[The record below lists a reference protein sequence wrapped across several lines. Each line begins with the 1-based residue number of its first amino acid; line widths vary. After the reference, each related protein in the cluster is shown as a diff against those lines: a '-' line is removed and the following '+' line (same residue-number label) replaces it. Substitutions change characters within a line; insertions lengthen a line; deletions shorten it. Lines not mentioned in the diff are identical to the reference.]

1 MIEKKTMKKTIDACG
16 LTCPAPVLLVK
27 DAVEQSKAQEMM
39 EGLTVL
45 VDNAASL
52 ENVSRFLGSR
62 GYSVTDSHEEG
73 GVYRLEA
80 RCDGNDL
87 AVPVEKTAVRA
98 DKAAEQKVLVLITSD
113 CLGSGDDELGGKLMV
128 SYIKTIKEMGSELWQ
143 LIFVNSGVK
152 LTIAS
157 SPVLSELQEYE
168 KSGVIIFAC
177 GTCLEH
183 FGLNAEKQVGGS
195 TNMLDIVTA
204 TQLAD
209 KVITIS

>member
-27 DAVEQSKAQEMM
+27 EAVEQSNAQEMM

-62 GYSVTDSHEEG
+62 GYSVTDSHEG

-80 RCDGNDL
+80 RCDGNDS
-87 AVPVEKTAVRA
+87 AVPVEQTSVRA

-113 CLGSGDDELGGKLMV
+113 CLGSGDDELGRKLMV

-143 LIFVNSGVK
+143 LIFVNNGVK

-168 KSGVIIFAC
+168 ESGVIIFAC

-183 FGLNAEKQVGGS
+183 FGLTAEKQVGGS

-204 TQLAD
+204 TQFAD

>member
-27 DAVEQSKAQEMM
+27 DAVEQSNAQE
-39 EGLTVL
+39 LTVL

-62 GYSVTDSHEEG
+62 GYSVTDSLEG

-80 RCDGNDL
+80 RGDGNDS
-87 AVPVEKTAVRA
+87 AVPAQKSAVRA
-98 DKAAEQKVLVLITSD
+98 EKAAEQKVLVLITSD
-113 CLGSGDDELGGKLMV
+113 CLGSGDDLLGGKLMV
-128 SYIKTIKEMGSELWQ
+128 SYLKTIKEMGAELWQ

-157 SPVLSELQEYE
+157 SPVLTELQEYE

-183 FGLNAEKQVGGS
+183 FGLTAEKQVGGS

-209 KVITIS
+209 KVITIN